1 MAQVIASLMAVIG
14 ADTKGFEAGSKRVKG
29 GMSDIAKSIG
39 GAVPASVAQF
49 ATLSGAIIGVG
60 AAMKA
65 SMDETVKYANQ
76 VRQLSQLS
84 GTSAEES
91 SRFIQVLDD
100 YKITAEEAMVAT
112 RALTKEG
119 LTPSIDT
126 LAKLSDEYLSLTT
139 AQQKNEFVLKNL
151 GRGGMQWVEI
161 LSKGSKALR
170 EQSDAV
176 DKNLILTQ
184 KSLDAARTYELA
196 LDGLN
201 DAMQAVKISVGNEL
215 LPVMTAFMKIILSDI
230 QAVSVFKD
238 VLAGD
243 KSLTDA
249 ADEVAEIINNNG
261 FELWGMQIGDVA
273 DQTETLTGEQY
284 TNADA
289 SKAQADAVKQAE
301 NALRDYED
309 ALDIASQANLDF
321 ESMSRD
327 IANSQKQYADD
338 HANAIEKVKDE
349 QFKLNQALGNFGGGK
364 KNLSDIQWEELY
376 NNVDE
381 AQASVKELEATWH
394 ESANNMIYDMVLVGV
409 SAGGLLDSEQR
420 ALDEYAV
427 KAGIKT
433 QADIDEANRRRDIAD
448 STIAGIL
455 QSEDVLAEQRRVD
468 AETLRLQEQI
478 TAAQVVGSAG
488 QEAAAMSN
496 VTLAID
502 SATRSLMAM
511 AEAAA
516 RTAAITSG
524 IKIGGTGSSK
534 LPKPKIAAGHTPGM
548 GMEDNRD
555 SGGPGF
561 AGTPYMIGTG
571 AQPEVFIPDTNGT
584 FIPNADKKLG
594 GGSVYNIVVNNPKKE
609 TAENSI
615 RSALKNLSYMGVAA

>member
-151 GRGGMQWVEI
+151 GRGGMQWVEV
-161 LSKGSKALR
+161 LSKGSKAIR

-176 DKNLILTQ
+176 DKNLILSQ

-327 IANSQKQYADD
+327 IANSQKQYAQD
-338 HANAIEKVKDE
+338 HADAAA
-349 QFKLNQALGNFGGGK
+349 QFMDAWSQGDNEGMAKAQA
-364 KNLSDIQWEELY
+364 DIQ
-376 NNVDE
+376 
-381 AQASVKELEATWH
+381 ELEATWH